1 MPALII
7 PALIGGAATIGSA
20 AIGASAAK
28 SAAQTQADAANRAS
42 SQYDPWRQS
51 SLRSLGELESE
62 FGGAQPQATF
72 TAPTLEQAQN
82 MPAYQFQ
89 LQQGEQA
96 LQRAASAR
104 GTLLTGG
111 TAKAISRYGQD
122 YAQTA
127 YSNLFNQSLSTF
139 EANQQARQN
148 RFNQLSQMANPGAV
162 NAVTGGLTNFA
173 DLLAQQQALNR
184 IFPKGGQASGYSS
197 PGGMY

>member
-1 MPALII
+1 
-7 PALIGGAATIGSA
+7 
-20 AIGASAAK
+20 
-28 SAAQTQADAANRAS
+28 
-42 SQYDPWRQS
+42 
-51 SLRSLGELESE
+51 LGELESE
-62 FGGAQPQATF
+62 FGGQQPQATF

-82 MPAYQFQ
+82 MPGYQFQ

-127 YSNLFNQSLSTF
+127 YGNLYNQSLSTF

-162 NAVTGGLTNFA
+162 NAQTNLTTSAAAAQAGGTVGAANAITGGLTNFA
-173 DLLAQQQALNR
+173 DILAQQQALNR

-197 PGGMY
+197 GAGALNF